1 MEFTMG
7 IIAPPGQEGPQIKGY
22 WEEEAHTL
30 YIFIFSK
37 KHCNFIHINT
47 LLCYLTFLFFFRGGG
62 LILLC
67 SLFLLTPYNGSYYRH
82 STHGDGEDSWESP
95 GQ

>member
-47 LLCYLTFLFFFRGGG
+47 LLCYLTFLFFFRRGGM
-62 LILLC
+62 
-67 SLFLLTPYNGSYYRH
+67 SLGICDP
-82 STHGDGEDSWESP
+82 SP
-95 GQ
+95 

>member
-7 IIAPPGQEGPQIKGY
+7 ITAPPGQGGPQIKGY

-47 LLCYLTFLFFFRGGG
+47 LLCYLTFLFFFLGGG
-62 LILLC
+62 ACHLAYVTLV
-67 SLFLLTPYNGSYYRH
+67 H
-82 STHGDGEDSWESP
+82 EQESNP
-95 GQ
+95 CPPALEAQS